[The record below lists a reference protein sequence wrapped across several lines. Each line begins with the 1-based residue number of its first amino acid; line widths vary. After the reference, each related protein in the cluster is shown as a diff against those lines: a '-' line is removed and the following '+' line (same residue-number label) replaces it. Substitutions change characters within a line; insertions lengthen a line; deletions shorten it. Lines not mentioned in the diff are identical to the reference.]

1 MGAGASAGADAATP
15 SREVAEAC
23 VTAYFKARG
32 ELSDAQLRKLLG
44 PLGAALEDDKLAVVK
59 GELKSQLDALETR
72 AALEKAGTGDGAG
85 DAALVLEQVSLA
97 GGEQPEWWW
106 RGRAL

>member
-1 MGAGASAGADAATP
+1 MA
-15 SREVAEAC
+15 V
-23 VTAYFKARG
+23 
-32 ELSDAQLRKLLG
+32 QLAKEQTL
-44 PLGAALEDDKLAVVK
+44 
-59 GELKSQLDALETR
+59 